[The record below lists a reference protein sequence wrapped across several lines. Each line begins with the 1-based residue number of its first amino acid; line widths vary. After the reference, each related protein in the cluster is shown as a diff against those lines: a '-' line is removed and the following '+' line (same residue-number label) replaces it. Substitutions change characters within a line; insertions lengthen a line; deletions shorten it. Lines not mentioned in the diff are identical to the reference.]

1 MTPIHI
7 NVYMKKFFLQSTALT
22 ASVVA
27 TGAILYT
34 TFLAEY
40 YKPVLLFA
48 VLFFFVATNII
59 HSFLLKIAVKSGS
72 RFSSHYMAIS
82 FLKMFF
88 YLLVAVI
95 YALINRE
102 FAKIFLANFLML
114 YVIYTTFEVIQFSR
128 FVRGKKSSHSE

>member
-1 MTPIHI
+1 
-7 NVYMKKFFLQSTALT
+7 MKKFLLQSTILT
-22 ASVVA
+22 VA
-27 TGAILYT
+27 VIIAGAILYT
-34 TFLAEY
+34 TLLAEY
-40 YKPVLLFA
+40 YKSVLLFA
-48 VLFFFVATNII
+48 VLFFFVATNLI

-82 FLKMFF
+82 FFKMFF

-102 FAKIFLANFLML
+102 FAKIFLANFLVL

-128 FVRGKKSSHSE
+128 FVRGKNI

>member
-72 RFSSHYMAIS
+72 RFSSHYMAI
-82 FLKMFF
+82 
-88 YLLVAVI
+88 
-95 YALINRE
+95 
-102 FAKIFLANFLML
+102 KIGRAH
-114 YVIYTTFEVIQFSR
+114 V
-128 FVRGKKSSHSE
+128 

>member
-1 MTPIHI
+1 
-7 NVYMKKFFLQSTALT
+7 MKKFLFQSTILT
-22 ASVVA
+22 VSVIIA
-27 TGAILYT
+27 GAILYT
-34 TFLAEY
+34 TLLAEY
-40 YKPVLLFA
+40 YKPILLFV

-128 FVRGKKSSHSE
+128 FLRGKKSSHSV

>member
-1 MTPIHI
+1 
-7 NVYMKKFFLQSTALT
+7 
-22 ASVVA
+22 
-27 TGAILYT
+27 
-34 TFLAEY
+34 
-40 YKPVLLFA
+40 
-48 VLFFFVATNII
+48 
-59 HSFLLKIAVKSGS
+59 
-72 RFSSHYMAIS
+72 
-82 FLKMFF
+82 MFF